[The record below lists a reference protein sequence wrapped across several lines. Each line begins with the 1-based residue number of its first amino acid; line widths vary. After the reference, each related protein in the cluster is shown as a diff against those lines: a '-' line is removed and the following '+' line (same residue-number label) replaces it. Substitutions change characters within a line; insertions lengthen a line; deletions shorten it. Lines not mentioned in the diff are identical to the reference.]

1 MAARIL
7 RGEVIR
13 NAVTNRYLM
22 PDDGLIFRNGQE
34 SLAASIDHILEQ
46 QAVQAQTY
54 LAQASEETYKRNLD
68 LSEEA
73 DFSES
78 TDEWQETFWQ
88 DELDNDSIPDS
99 DLEEQEDEMDFE
111 FSDNESDSSD
121 GTETRAVTAAMTM
134 EHTKENINGKG
145 KSDLRLD
152 NKDEVSK
159 ISSLPKVP
167 FPSTKTGPTVDIVDT
182 AKESEQRS
190 VEPTKTILKCT
201 HTKWVP
207 GNATAPP
214 DVEMADASNQISMS
228 REQRPTDIREVQF

>member
-1 MAARIL
+1 MQCIIEPYKWTQVVQSRSVSRYHKWAWGRERKFNDYPRAILNQAVVDQETEPSRLKYPEMTMSVLAA
-7 RGEVIR
+7 EW
-13 NAVTNRYLM
+13 
-22 PDDGLIFRNGQE
+22 NGQE

-111 FSDNESDSSD
+111 FSDNESNSSD
-121 GTETRAVTAAMTM
+121 GTETRAVTAAMT
-134 EHTKENINGKG
+134 
-145 KSDLRLD
+145 S
-152 NKDEVSK
+152 
-159 ISSLPKVP
+159 
-167 FPSTKTGPTVDIVDT
+167 
-182 AKESEQRS
+182 
-190 VEPTKTILKCT
+190 
-201 HTKWVP
+201 
-207 GNATAPP
+207 
-214 DVEMADASNQISMS
+214 
-228 REQRPTDIREVQF
+228 